1 MAWNALI
8 ANKLRTILSLLG
20 ITIGIMAII
29 LVFTFVDSMEK
40 NIRDNVQS
48 LGDNTIYVQ
57 KWPWATGNNY
67 EWWKYWQRP
76 QPDLKDFK
84 ELQRRSRAAEAVVF
98 MASKGKTVEH
108 TSTIME
114 NVSFVAVT
122 HDYDRIK
129 SFDLAAGR
137 YFTLLESNAG
147 KNVCI
152 IGMAVAQGLFG
163 KENPVGKEIKVFK
176 RKLTVIG
183 VFGVEGESIFGN
195 SVDNQVLAPIHFARQ
210 VMRIDR
216 RSSNPTIMVRG
227 RSGVA
232 TEELKGELRG
242 IMRSIRRLKP
252 IAADDF
258 ALNEIS
264 ILSNSLDSLFQIMNV
279 AGSIIGGFSI
289 LVGGFGIANIMF
301 VSVKERTHLIGIEK
315 SLGAKNWFIM
325 LEFLSEAIFLSL
337 MGGITGLFIV
347 VVLTWLASY
356 SFDVELYLTFANIM
370 WGIGISVVIGLL
382 SGIIPAYL
390 ASQLSPV
397 EAIRSK

>member
-1 MAWNALI
+1 
-8 ANKLRTILSLLG
+8 
-20 ITIGIMAII
+20 
-29 LVFTFVDSMEK
+29 
-40 NIRDNVQS
+40 
-48 LGDNTIYVQ
+48 VQ

-84 ELQRRSRAAEAVVF
+84 DLQRRSQAAEAVVF

-108 TSTIME
+108 ESTVME

-122 HDYDRIK
+122 HEYDKIK
-129 SFDLAAGR
+129 SFNLAAGR

-152 IGMAVAQGLFG
+152 IGMAVSQGLFG
-163 KENPVGKEIKVFK
+163 KENPVGKQIKVFK
-176 RKLTVIG
+176 RKLTIIG
-183 VFGVEGESIFGN
+183 VFGVEGESVFGN
-195 SVDNQVLAPIHFARQ
+195 SVDNQVLTPIGFARQ
-210 VMRIDR
+210 VMRINR

-227 RSGVA
+227 KHGVLA
-232 TEELKGELRG
+232 AELKDEVRG

-252 IAADDF
+252 MAADNF

-264 ILSNSLDSLFQIMNV
+264 ILSNSLDSLFQIMNI

-289 LVGGFGIANIMF
+289 PLGGFGIANIMF

-325 LEFLSEAIFLSL
+325 LEFLSESIFLSL
-337 MGGITGLFIV
+337 MGGVTGLLIV
-347 VVLTWLASY
+347 VGLTFAASY
-356 SFDVELYLTFANIM
+356 FADVELYLTLENVF